1 MAKIKTKQYYERKF
15 QAAIRSRLGSYD
27 DAVYGLAV
35 WKAASDFHHLEQLDA
50 QIDRLDEFVQLSTGS
65 TGQMKQE
72 VNPLIA
78 ARDKAS
84 RTCMDALDALQ
95 LTPRSTFKKTDG
107 KAQEED
113 DPMLQ
118 YMNNV

>member
-1 MAKIKTKQYYERKF
+1 MKPRSQRYYEQKF
-15 QAAIRSRLGSYD
+15 QAAICSRLGSYD

-107 KAQEED
+107 KAQDED
-113 DPMLQ
+113 DPMLR

>member
-1 MAKIKTKQYYERKF
+1 MKVRSQQYYERKF

-35 WKAASDFHHLEQLDA
+35 WKAASDFHHLEQIDA
-50 QIDRLDEFVQLSTGS
+50 QIDRLDEFVTQSPGS

-72 VNPLIA
+72 INPLIA
-78 ARDKAS
+78 QRDKTS